1 MLSIPD
7 FFILFIEL
15 IIACSLVS
23 VGLSHTPLNSVFLY
37 GIILFNAVFAEL
49 IAESAILKIIVM
61 AARKQT
67 DIHSAE
73 NVLQPSAIN
82 QVAKRILQ
90 DTNDS

>member
-1 MLSIPD
+1 M
-7 FFILFIEL
+7 
-15 IIACSLVS
+15 
-23 VGLSHTPLNSVFLY
+23 
-37 GIILFNAVFAEL
+37 